1 MSEQKASRSGDRDVF
16 FEGGKGM
23 LTEQRYEII
32 LGLLREKNSVT
43 VTELKDI
50 LDASESTVRRDI
62 TALYKAGRLTRVFG
76 GAVALEH
83 TVNAYEPTVA
93 QKVELN
99 IEEKKKIAAYAA
111 ALIRPEDFVYLDA
124 GTTTGY
130 MLEHLEGSGATFVTN
145 GVSHARALAQMGVRV
160 LLIGGELKGSTE
172 AVIGSQAMQM
182 LKNYHFTKGFFGTN
196 GVTVEQGFTTPEVKE
211 ALIKRRALVQTKD
224 AYILADASKFGE
236 ISTVTFGD
244 FADATVLTDQIN
256 KKYRDFSNIK
266 EVGE

>member
-1 MSEQKASRSGDRDVF
+1 
-16 FEGGKGM
+16 M

-62 TALYKAGRLTRVFG
+62 TALYKAGKLTRVFG

-93 QKVELN
+93 QKSELN

-111 ALIRPEDFVYLDA
+111 SLIQPGDFVYLDA

-130 MLEHLEGSGATFVTN
+130 MLEHLNGSRATFVTN
-145 GVSHARALAQMGVRV
+145 GVSHARTLAQMGVHV

-196 GVTVEQGFTTPEVKE
+196 GMTLREGFTTPEANE
-211 ALIKRRALVQTKD
+211 ALVKRTAMEQCLERYVV
-224 AYILADASKFGE
+224 ADSSKFGQ
-236 ISTVTFGD
+236 ISAVTFFSFDG
-244 FADATVLTDQIN
+244 AVILTENCSREYKDCRNIQIV
-256 KKYRDFSNIK
+256 S
-266 EVGE
+266 

>member
-1 MSEQKASRSGDRDVF
+1 
-16 FEGGKGM
+16 M

-50 LDASESTVRRDI
+50 LNASESTVRRDI
-62 TALYKAGRLTRVFG
+62 TALYKAGKLTRVFG

-111 ALIRPEDFVYLDA
+111 SLIQPEDFVYLDA

-130 MLEHLEGSGATFVTN
+130 MLEHLERLQGDFCDQWCFPCQGPGSDGSPCAADRRRTEGIYGSGDRKS
-145 GVSHARALAQMGVRV
+145 GH
-160 LLIGGELKGSTE
+160 
-172 AVIGSQAMQM
+172 
-182 LKNYHFTKGFFGTN
+182 
-196 GVTVEQGFTTPEVKE
+196 
-211 ALIKRRALVQTKD
+211 
-224 AYILADASKFGE
+224 ADAEELSFYKGLFW
-236 ISTVTFGD
+236 
-244 FADATVLTDQIN
+244 DQRN
-256 KKYRDFSNIK
+256 DPERRLYHT
-266 EVGE
+266 GGQ

>member
-1 MSEQKASRSGDRDVF
+1 
-16 FEGGKGM
+16 M

-62 TALYKAGRLTRVFG
+62 TALYKAGKLTRVFG

-93 QKVELN
+93 QKSELN

-111 ALIRPEDFVYLDA
+111 SLIQPEDFVYLDA

-130 MLEHLEGSGATFVTN
+130 MLEHLNGSRATFVTN
-145 GVSHARALAQMGVRV
+145 GVSHARTLAQMGVHV

-182 LKNYHFTKGFFGTN
+182 LKNYHFTKGFFGT
-196 GVTVEQGFTTPEVKE
+196 PEANE
-211 ALIKRRALVQTKD
+211 ALVKRTAMEQCLERYVVSD
-224 AYILADASKFGE
+224 SSKIGQ
-236 ISTVTFGD
+236 ISAVTFFSFDG
-244 FADATVLTDQIN
+244 AVILTENCSREYKDCRNIQIV
-256 KKYRDFSNIK
+256 S
-266 EVGE
+266 